1 VIVKKKKNLTLEM
14 MKLSSIGVADEE
26 LLLRKTLPV
35 VA

>member
-1 VIVKKKKNLTLEM
+1 MGSDCKKKLTLEM
-14 MKLSSIGVADEE
+14 MKLSSIVVADEE